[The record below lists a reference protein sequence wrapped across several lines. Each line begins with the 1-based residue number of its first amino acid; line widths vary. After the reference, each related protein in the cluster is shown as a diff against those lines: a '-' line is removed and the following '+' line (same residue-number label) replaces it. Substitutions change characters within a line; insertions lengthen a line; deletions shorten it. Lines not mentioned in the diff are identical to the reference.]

1 MTGISNARAVDGLG
15 ELDGL
20 DAVDAFDVL
29 ETFETFDS
37 FDVLDAFISVSFF
50 YARTTHTVG
59 LIARRAKQ
67 HAGGMQ

>member
-1 MTGISNARAVDGLG
+1 MTGISNARAVDGF
-15 ELDGL
+15 

-29 ETFETFDS
+29 ETFETFDG
-37 FDVLDAFISVSFF
+37 FDVLDAFISDSFF
-50 YARTTHTVG
+50 CARTAHTVG